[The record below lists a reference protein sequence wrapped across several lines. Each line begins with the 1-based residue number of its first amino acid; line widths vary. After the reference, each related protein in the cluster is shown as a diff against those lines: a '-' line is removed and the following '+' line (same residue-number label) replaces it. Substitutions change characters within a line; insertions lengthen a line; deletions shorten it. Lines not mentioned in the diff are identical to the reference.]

1 MCCKRLFT
9 ICASSACI
17 ADPGQWKVS
26 RWKLSRAC
34 TLAQERIRDRE
45 DLQRETFEK
54 WRLLEELRGIRES
67 LRATANEEAVKA
79 GEMEDGGSKYSF
91 LSLLGDLPASELLSP
106 RWEVVNRDDTKNRR
120 LGGAAEAAR
129 RHRQGGRGTVAK
141 KEDVLSEGSRA
152 AVVDRS
158 QENSLHKAQNGLSIE
173 KDAFV
178 DDAEQL
184 TSLGKAA
191 EHSGMQSPS
200 DVKRAAGGVE
210 RVTVTAKA
218 GTSSPVVVKP
228 VVLVKKEV
236 EAGNARLGGGV
247 AFFGDE
253 TFAEL
258 LEETQNLRTMLGIG
272 HDDVHEEKEV
282 SGGLG
287 GAVSGSSVQLTSL
300 RLTI

>member
-1 MCCKRLFT
+1 MLQASLYDLCFLRLY
-9 ICASSACI
+9 CQ
-17 ADPGQWKVS
+17 PGPVKCDS
-26 RWKLSRAC
+26 LELSRAC

-67 LRATANEEAVKA
+67 LRAKANEETVKA
-79 GEMEDGGSKYSF
+79 GEREDGGSKYPF
-91 LSLLGDLPASELLSP
+91 LSLLGNLPASELLSP
-106 RWEVVNRDDTKNRR
+106 RWEVVNRDDSKNMR
-120 LGGAAEAAR
+120 LGGTTAEAAR
-129 RHRQGGRGTVAK
+129 RHRQEGAGTTK
-141 KEDVLSEGSRA
+141 KEDGNGGGSRA
-152 AVVDRS
+152 ADADRS
-158 QENSLHKAQNGLSIE
+158 QENSLHKAQNGLSSE

-178 DDAEQL
+178 GDAAHL
-184 TSLGKAA
+184 TSLGKGA

-200 DVKRAAGGVE
+200 DVKKAAGGVE

-218 GTSSPVVVKP
+218 GKASPAVVRP

-236 EAGNARLGGGV
+236 EAGDARLKGGV

-272 HDDVHEEKEV
+272 HDEVHEEKEV
-282 SGGLG
+282 NGDLREAESGR
-287 GAVSGSSVQLTSL
+287 SVQLTSL